1 MKNKIEFFNVTM
13 VRNLRI
19 NIYDFK
25 IAVSDYDQ
33 NVEQCITISSESRTE
48 KQSRIDGLLEY
59 RKPRLI
65 YKDEGRLNYNK
76 FSMLANLRIFDE

>member
-13 VRNLRI
+13 IRNLRI

-33 NVEQCITISSESRTE
+33 NVEQCITISSKSRTE
-48 KQSRIDGLLEY
+48 KQSRMDGLLEY
-59 RKPRLI
+59 RKA
-65 YKDEGRLNYNK
+65 K
-76 FSMLANLRIFDE
+76 ANLQGRGEAEL